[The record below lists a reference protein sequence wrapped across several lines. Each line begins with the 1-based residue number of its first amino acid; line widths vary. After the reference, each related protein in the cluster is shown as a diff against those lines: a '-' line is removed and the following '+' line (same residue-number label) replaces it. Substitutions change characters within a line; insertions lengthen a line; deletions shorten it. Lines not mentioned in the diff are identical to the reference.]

1 MILSE
6 FRYIISADRG
16 NVMTVRKTASVK
28 NTVKRMTILL
38 LLLVSLLFS
47 LASCNGDSNY
57 LNRFENTDKF
67 QIVFSDVGQ
76 ADGAFVVAPNGNA
89 VVIDC
94 GDFSSSEKFL
104 SDLYVHGVKKIEKMI
119 ITHPHDDH
127 LGGVFGLLS
136 AFEPEK
142 IIMPECEIEGLAGE
156 KFGDVTENIEIEY
169 AVCGK
174 SWLFEGCRLS
184 VLSPDKVE
192 NGGDNND
199 SIVILFEI
207 GGVRV
212 LFTGD
217 AETETEEKLL
227 SRYGAK
233 LKADILKVGHH
244 GSKTSSS
251 EDFIK
256 TVSPEYA
263 VISVGEGNSFG
274 LPSSDV
280 TARLEEKN
288 IKIFRTDYNGSI
300 TVVTDG
306 KDFEFVT
313 EK

>member
-1 MILSE
+1 
-6 FRYIISADRG
+6 
-16 NVMTVRKTASVK
+16 MTFGKTASVK
-28 NTVKRMTILL
+28 NTAKRTSALL
-38 LLLVSLLFS
+38 LLLVSLLFP
-47 LASCNGDSNY
+47 LVSCNSDSNY
-57 LNRFENTDKF
+57 RNRFENNNKF
-67 QIVFSDVGQ
+67 KIVFSDVGQ

-94 GDFSSSEKFL
+94 GDFTSSEKFL
-104 SDLYVHGVKKIEKMI
+104 SDLYGYGVKKIEKLI

-127 LGGVFGLLS
+127 FGGVFGLLS

-142 IIMPECEIEGLAGE
+142 IIMPECDIEGLAGE
-156 KFGDVTENIEIEY
+156 KFVNLTENIDIEY
-169 AVCGK
+169 ASCGK
-174 SWLFEGCRLS
+174 SYFFEECRLS
-184 VLSPDKVE
+184 VLSPENAE

-207 GGVRV
+207 GGVRI

-217 AETETEEKLL
+217 AEAEIEEKLV
-227 SRYGAK
+227 RIFGTK

-244 GSKTSSS
+244 GSKTSST
-251 EDFIK
+251 EDFI
-256 TVSPEYA
+256 TAVSPDYA

-288 IKIFRTDYNGSI
+288 IKIYRTDYNGSI

-306 KDFEFVT
+306 KDFELGS